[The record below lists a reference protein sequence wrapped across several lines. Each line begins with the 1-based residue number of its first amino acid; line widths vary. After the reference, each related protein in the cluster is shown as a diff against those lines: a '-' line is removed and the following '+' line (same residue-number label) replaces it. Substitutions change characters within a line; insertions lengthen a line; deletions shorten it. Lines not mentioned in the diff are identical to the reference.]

1 MASRINIILTN
12 TYRTGGGGRE
22 CLTTRSS
29 KQPVDQ
35 IIMLMLQCTDVV
47 YNLFINIYIIIN
59 RLDTMLSIRHV
70 CKI

>member
-1 MASRINIILTN
+1 MASRINIILTD

-47 YNLFINIYIIIN
+47 CVYIYMNIIYLLIYI
-59 RLDTMLSIRHV
+59 
-70 CKI
+70 